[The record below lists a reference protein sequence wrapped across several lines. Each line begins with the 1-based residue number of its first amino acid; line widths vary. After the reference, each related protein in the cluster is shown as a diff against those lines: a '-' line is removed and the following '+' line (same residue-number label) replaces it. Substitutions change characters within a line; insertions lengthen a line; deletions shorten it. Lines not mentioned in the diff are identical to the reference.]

1 MNKMQVRMILERA
14 SKTSVKTEIGTLMRA
29 GREEE
34 AEELEKFQ
42 RAVKNEIHRLRR
54 YDGTTH
60 PGECM
65 SQYAIIFA
73 RYIEG
78 KSWVQ
83 VEREVHYS
91 ERQARTIHNHGLDRL
106 GRAFECNPEIRK
118 FYRIYIKSDSK
129 KTAGDGS

>member
-14 SKTSVKTEIGTLMRA
+14 SKSSVKTELGTLLRD
-29 GREEE
+29 GREDE
-34 AEELEKFQ
+34 AAELERFQ
-42 RAVKNEIHRLRR
+42 REVKFEIHRLRR

-60 PGECM
+60 PGECTA
-65 SQYAIIFA
+65 QYAIIFA
-73 RYIEG
+73 RYIEE

-118 FYRIYIKSDSK
+118 FYQTYIKSGEK
-129 KTAGDGS
+129 KTDGNGR